1 MVFPLIVLYGNKP
14 YSKLQFVS
22 NFLLVLFGSILL
34 WGLWDG
40 WSRFIWGNIL
50 IHGLEGGLVGAI
62 CDWFAVWKTYKA
74 VESESETIAEEIGRW
89 VSSDLISEQK
99 LKSYIGG
106 ILDEPENIQ
115 AVRALLD
122 TYLKGEKEIREF
134 LNLIWDKIEEDIVV
148 YVSNFRF
155 SGADKQIL
163 HELNSRKEIL
173 STVRFLVGETL
184 MKVSDHEDFGERIQ
198 RITKGLSFLAKPLI
212 WLIDPKKRIKE
223 FGEGLKEGKDFE
235 TEEEEV
241 LFELYS
247 IFSECAELYVG
258 SWNELPVAKREEAV
272 RALADF
278 VREQLNRLASEVVLA
293 HKEEISK
300 LENLRE
306 YGPIRSFLE
315 FLSSKTNESVS
326 KYVGDQISRGLKL
339 LEPKQFRENLELK
352 TRRVLE
358 KIRINGSLLGFL
370 VGSCIGCLVL
380 LFEGKF

>member
-1 MVFPLIVLYGNKP
+1 MRNPYGNKP

-22 NFLLVLFGSILL
+22 NSLLVLFGSILL
-34 WGLWDG
+34 FGLWQK
-40 WSRFIWGNIL
+40 WSLYIWGNIF

-74 VESESETIAEEIGRW
+74 VESESETIAEEIGHW
-89 VSSDLISEQK
+89 VSSDLISEHK
-99 LKSYIGG
+99 LKSYLDG

-115 AVRALLD
+115 AIRELLD
-122 TYLKGEKEIREF
+122 KYLKGEKEVREF
-134 LNLIWDKIEEDIVV
+134 LNLIWDKIEEDIVL
-148 YVSNFRF
+148 YVSNFKF

-184 MKVSDHEDFGERIQ
+184 MKVSDHQDFGERVQ

-212 WLIDPKKRIKE
+212 WLIDPQKRIKE

-247 IFSECAELYVG
+247 IFSECVELYIG
-258 SWNELPVAKREEAV
+258 SWNEFPVERREEAV

-278 VREQLNRLASEVVLA
+278 GREQLNRLISEVVLT
-293 HKEEISK
+293 HKEEISR

-326 KYVGDQISRGLKL
+326 EYVGEQISKGLKL

-370 VGSCIGCLVL
+370 VGSAIGCVVL
-380 LFEGKF
+380 LFEGKLGL